1 MNWKLIASNDD
12 TVRILRPP
20 PKVYTDELGH
30 NIWMS
35 GVDPIALEVSG
46 EAGKSTDPY
55 NNGLASTADVWTATT
70 RKTQPKD
77 AHRSSQSIQN

>member
-1 MNWKLIASNDD
+1 MNWKLIESSDD

-46 EAGKSTDPY
+46 EAGISTDPY
-55 NNGLASTADVWTATT
+55 NNGLAFTSEVWPASTSQA
-70 RKTQPKD
+70 QPK
-77 AHRSSQSIQN
+77 AASQNSRSAQN

>member
-1 MNWKLIASNDD
+1 MNLKLNENNGD

-35 GVDPIALEVSG
+35 GVDSIALEVSG
-46 EAGKSTDPY
+46 ETGNSTDPY
-55 NNGLASTADVWTATT
+55 NHGLAFTY
-70 RKTQPKD
+70 
-77 AHRSSQSIQN
+77 HG

>member
-1 MNWKLIASNDD
+1 MDTNNAITSDD

-35 GVDPIALEVSG
+35 GVEPFEFEVTG
-46 EAGKSTDPY
+46 EPPYSTDPY
-55 NNGLASTADVWTATT
+55 NYGLSNT
-70 RKTQPKD
+70 
-77 AHRSSQSIQN
+77 SSA